1 MAEQVKIVA
10 EPRDDAGKGFARR
23 LRASGRVPGVV
34 YGTGVAS
41 TPVHVDVLDLYHALH
56 TTAGANVLIR
66 LQIDGDE
73 HLTIPREIQRHPVR
87 GDLIHADF
95 VALDRDSLIRVE
107 VPVHLE
113 GAEEVE
119 APGVVQHVLHT
130 VPIHVP
136 PLDIPESF
144 TLDVED
150 MVIGDVLRVEDIT
163 LPSGAEF
170 DIETDRTVVT
180 VVAPTIIEEEEEEEE
195 ISLLEEL
202 EAEGLSEE
210 EIEAR
215 LEAAEAAAEE
225 EAEGEESGEGEEP
238 GEEAPEES

>member
-10 EPRDDAGKGFARR
+10 ESRDDAGKGVARQ
-23 LRASGRVPGVV
+23 LRASGRVPAVV
-34 YGTGVAS
+34 YGAGVAS

-66 LQIDGDE
+66 LQVDGEE
-73 HLTIPREIQRHPVR
+73 HLTIPREVQRHPVR
-87 GDLIHADF
+87 GDLLHADF

-113 GAEEVE
+113 GAEDVE
-119 APGVVQHVLHT
+119 APGVVQHVLHS

-136 PLDIPESF
+136 PLEIPESF
-144 TLDVED
+144 DLEVGD
-150 MVIGDVLRVEDIT
+150 MVIGDVLRVEDIA

-180 VVAPTIIEEEEEEEE
+180 VVAPTIIEEDEEEPEVD
-195 ISLLEEL
+195 LAEEL
-202 EAEGLSEE
+202 AAAGLSEE
-210 EIEAR
+210 EIAAR
-215 LEAAEAAAEE
+215 LEEAEDAE
-225 EAEGEESGEGEEP
+225 EAEEMVEGDVP
-238 GEEAPEES
+238 PEADEPEES